1 MAKSANIML
10 AAGTI
15 TFGNA
20 WLQQKKPNWRI
31 PVATL
36 GSVVVFAALESLSEG
51 AAVGIASIVLIT
63 VLLGEPIKG
72 VKSPANEVLALLDK
86 KK

>member
-20 WLQQKKPNWRI
+20 WLQQGKPNWR
-31 PVATL
+31 VAIGTL
-36 GSVVVFAALESLSEG
+36 GATVLFAGLEALSEG
-51 AAVGIASIVLIT
+51 AAIGIASIVLIT
-63 VLLGEPIKG
+63 VVLGEPIKG
-72 VKSPANEVLALLDK
+72 VRSPADEILKLLGK
-86 KK
+86 

>member
-20 WLQQKKPNWRI
+20 WLQQKRPNWRI
-31 PVATL
+31 AIATL
-36 GSVVVFAALESLSEG
+36 GSTVLFAGLEALSEG

-63 VLLGEPIKG
+63 VLLGQPIKG
-72 VKSPANEVLALLDK
+72 VKSPAEEVLDLLGK